1 MSKIIDMTVTTTI
14 TITHNVPANQVNQVK
29 RNFERDPNLD
39 GGDVNLRKHIQ
50 KLMPVLRDDEID
62 INFEMTVIESD

>member
-1 MSKIIDMTVTTTI
+1 MSKIIGVTVSTFI
-14 TITHNVPANQVNQVK
+14 TITQNIPADQVNQVK

-62 INFEMTVIESD
+62 INFEMTVIEVD